1 MGKYAQTKSEFH
13 GITSSSVSEAAAAP
27 THPAAASAWLG
38 GLFAPVAVAS
48 GTSAAAASRAAV
60 PMSAADITTM
70 LTVVYSEFNREKLA
84 DVPRLAAK
92 YAGSG
97 ALLLAGLKE
106 KYGAAAVERAL
117 SDAAATSSV
126 PSKASV
132 AGVAGDAANPF

>member
-1 MGKYAQTKSEFH
+1 MGKYAQTKSELH
-13 GITSSSVSEAAAAP
+13 GITSSSASEAAAAP
-27 THPAAASAWLG
+27 THPTAASAWLG

-48 GTSAAAASRAAV
+48 GTSAAV
-60 PMSAADITTM
+60 PMSAADISTM
-70 LTVVYSEFNREKLA
+70 LTVVYSEYNREKLA

-126 PSKASV
+126 SSKASV